1 MKSLHLIFS
10 QGELIGNLD
19 LITGIKLRETQGK
32 QDKKTKS
39 AIPLTTD
46 KQSSYRRAQKTTP
59 IVRRRV
65 PRQLTPTETK
75 SEQVNLGGKCN
86 FSKYQR

>member
-1 MKSLHLIFS
+1 M
-10 QGELIGNLD
+10 
-19 LITGIKLRETQGK
+19 ITGIKLRETQGK
-32 QDKKTKS
+32 QDKKTES

-46 KQSSYRRAQKTTP
+46 KQSSHDRRAQKTTP

-65 PRQLTPTETK
+65 PRQLTPTETE
-75 SEQVNLGGKCN
+75 SEQVNLGEKCY

>member
-1 MKSLHLIFS
+1 M
-10 QGELIGNLD
+10 
-19 LITGIKLRETQGK
+19 ITGIKLRETQGK
-32 QDKKTKS
+32 QDKKTES

-65 PRQLTPTETK
+65 PRQLTPTETE
-75 SEQVNLGGKCN
+75 SEQVNLGGKCH
-86 FSKYQR
+86 FSKY